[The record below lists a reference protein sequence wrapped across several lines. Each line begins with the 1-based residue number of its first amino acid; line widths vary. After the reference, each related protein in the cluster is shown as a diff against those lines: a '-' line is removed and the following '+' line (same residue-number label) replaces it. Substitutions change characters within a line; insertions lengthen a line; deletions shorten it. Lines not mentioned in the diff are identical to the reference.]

1 MKRLTTLALLAG
13 MLSAPA
19 LHSEEPGSGAAAP
32 LSFPQLNDAADSE
45 PGDEPPA
52 ASPEEGASPAAPA
65 PATAGDA
72 AATAPVPVMPD
83 LPPPVSGTAAPEV
96 IPVAPV
102 WGGDLNLAQMGMP
115 DGIIL
120 SGGQR
125 QGGVS
130 FTLPAD
136 QVVIHS
142 QLSLAVRV
150 SPEMA
155 SRNATL
161 QLMLNGQPLGTLP
174 LGADGEDVSHYQLDI
189 PPALMVSS
197 NNLSVKINDGDTLQC
212 QRDIHDTSRVTVLP
226 TSHFSWESQQLNI
239 SDDLSHFPR
248 PFFDSMQMTPAD
260 IAVAYGAKP
269 SADVFSAAALI
280 SSWLGI
286 QADYRGIAFS
296 ALRDRLPE
304 RHGIVIG
311 HPGEQVGGMMLPE
324 TDKPLL
330 RIIANPANPAYK
342 LLLIVGKNDTALR
355 MAAWRLTRGNFA
367 PQTATLDDEPQT
379 IPVGKAYDAPRW
391 ITTDRPVKLS
401 ELLRKDQSPTVSGVW
416 HEPLRIAF
424 RAAPDLY
431 LWDGETIPLQVG
443 YRFPSE
449 SWINEDKSLL
459 SVTLNGTFLNNL
471 PMNKQGPLEKV
482 WRYLGGD
489 ARQERFTIPLAPYLI
504 YGDNQLSMYFN
515 VVPKDDVPC
524 SVLLNNNIKSRITD
538 DSWIDLSKT
547 RHFSLLPNLSYFVGA
562 SFPFSR
568 LADYSQTT
576 LLLPADPSETQVAT
590 LLNLAA
596 RSGNATGTALA
607 NNRVVLGMPT
617 GGGICSRC
625 VNVTCWR
632 SPLSISRPLTRA
644 CWPTHPI
651 AR

>member
-1 MKRLTTLALLAG
+1 M
-13 MLSAPA
+13 
-19 LHSEEPGSGAAAP
+19 
-32 LSFPQLNDAADSE
+32 
-45 PGDEPPA
+45 
-52 ASPEEGASPAAPA
+52 
-65 PATAGDA
+65 
-72 AATAPVPVMPD
+72 
-83 LPPPVSGTAAPEV
+83 SGTAAPEV

-280 SSWLGI
+280 SSAGYPGGLSRHCL
-286 QADYRGIAFS
+286 QRS
-296 ALRDRLPE
+296 ARPSAGTPRHRDWPS
-304 RHGIVIG
+304 
-311 HPGEQVGGMMLPE
+311 GEQVGGMMLPE

-330 RIIANPANPAYK
+330 RIIPNPANPAYK

-367 PQTATLDDEPQT
+367 PQTATLDVEPQT

-391 ITTDRPVKLS
+391 IPTDRPVKLS

-431 LWDGETIPLQVG
+431 LWDG
-443 YRFPSE
+443 R
-449 SWINEDKSLL
+449 
-459 SVTLNGTFLNNL
+459 
-471 PMNKQGPLEKV
+471 
-482 WRYLGGD
+482 
-489 ARQERFTIPLAPYLI
+489 
-504 YGDNQLSMYFN
+504 
-515 VVPKDDVPC
+515 
-524 SVLLNNNIKSRITD
+524 
-538 DSWIDLSKT
+538 
-547 RHFSLLPNLSYFVGA
+547 
-562 SFPFSR
+562 PFHYR
-568 LADYSQTT
+568 LA
-576 LLLPADPSETQVAT
+576 
-590 LLNLAA
+590 
-596 RSGNATGTALA
+596 TA
-607 NNRVVLGMPT
+607 
-617 GGGICSRC
+617 SRRKAGLMR
-625 VNVTCWR
+625 T
-632 SPLSISRPLTRA
+632 SP
-644 CWPTHPI
+644 C
-651 AR
+651 

>member
-1 MKRLTTLALLAG
+1 MSEQTPLLRLENLCKDYGQGMILHHLNLDIEQGEFLTLLGPSGCGKTTTLRMIAG
-13 MLSAPA
+13 LESVT
-19 LHSEEPGSGAAAP
+19 
-32 LSFPQLNDAADSE
+32 
-45 PGDEPPA
+45 
-52 ASPEEGASPAAPA
+52 EGRVWLEGRDI
-65 PATAGDA
+65 TQ
-72 AATAPVPVMPD
+72 
-83 LPPPVSGTAAPEV
+83 LPPEKRPLNTVFQSYALFPHMNVFQNIAYGLKVKGVKKAEQKERVEEALRLVRLSGYEKR
-96 IPVAPV
+96 
-102 WGGDLNLAQMGMP
+102 MP
-115 DGIIL
+115 SQL

-130 FTLPAD
+130 FTLPSD

-212 QRDIHDTSRVTVLP
+212 QRDIHDSSRVTVLP

-269 SADVFSAAALI
+269 SADVFSAAALV

-311 HPGEQVGGMMLPE
+311 HPGEQVGGMTLPE

-367 PQTATLDDEPQT
+367 PQTATLDVEPQI

-391 ITTDRPVKLS
+391 IPTDRPVRLS

-471 PMNKQGPLEKV
+471 AMNKQGPLEKV
-482 WRYLGGD
+482 WRHLGGD

-562 SFPFSR
+562 SFQIQR
-568 LADYSQTT
+568 GKADK
-576 LLLPADPSETQVAT
+576 
-590 LLNLAA
+590 
-596 RSGNATGTALA
+596 GKALQH
-607 NNRVVLGMPT
+607 NGSFYNRYAQKQSASLQHSFYFIAPERFAQDGVMWYNH
-617 GGGICSRC
+617 I
-625 VNVTCWR
+625 
-632 SPLSISRPLTRA
+632 LS
-644 CWPTHPI
+644 H
-651 AR
+651 

>member
-1 MKRLTTLALLAG
+1 
-13 MLSAPA
+13 
-19 LHSEEPGSGAAAP
+19 
-32 LSFPQLNDAADSE
+32 
-45 PGDEPPA
+45 
-52 ASPEEGASPAAPA
+52 
-65 PATAGDA
+65 
-72 AATAPVPVMPD
+72 
-83 LPPPVSGTAAPEV
+83 
-96 IPVAPV
+96 
-102 WGGDLNLAQMGMP
+102 
-115 DGIIL
+115 
-120 SGGQR
+120 
-125 QGGVS
+125 
-130 FTLPAD
+130 
-136 QVVIHS
+136 
-142 QLSLAVRV
+142 
-150 SPEMA
+150 
-155 SRNATL
+155 
-161 QLMLNGQPLGTLP
+161 
-174 LGADGEDVSHYQLDI
+174 
-189 PPALMVSS
+189 MVSS

-260 IAVAYGAKP
+260 IAVAYGDKP

-367 PQTATLDDEPQT
+367 PQTATLDVEPQT

-644 CWPTHPI
+644 CWPTHPT